1 MTNPL
6 PSPTEQEKAILS
18 IKKSVGKIESEL
30 VSLRETVAIYARNV
44 IDARAEISGEITLLR
59 DDLAK
64 SRDYRFSL
72 EEQQINSKLQQ
83 VERDANDLR
92 KQLQEVQQ
100 AKETNTKDTADIE
113 QIAQKQFV
121 RQNEEVQKTKQL
133 ETKTK
138 FEKRKEVAINAAIG
152 FLAVVIVGVLVKEL
166 VPVFDAFLQAIASGI
181 K

>member
-6 PSPTEQEKAILS
+6 PAPTEQEKAILS

-44 IDARAEISGEITLLR
+44 IDARSEISGEIALLR

-121 RQNEEVQKTKQL
+121 RQNEEAQKTKQL

-138 FEKRKEVAINAAIG
+138 FERRKEVAINAAIG
-152 FLAVVIVGVLVKEL
+152 STAVLVIGILIKL
-166 VPVFDAFLQAIASGI
+166 LIPVLETFLRALAAG